1 MSLVASFIVVR
12 QPTGPYA
19 LHRFRVLSLP
29 ANHRFLRPASDRILG
44 VSHTSG
50 VTSALLFIVYS
61 IGTQMAMAFR
71 SNQSSSLPWSQPSE
85 R

>member
-29 ANHRFLRPASDRILG
+29 ANHRPLRPASDRILG
-44 VSHTSG
+44 ASPP
-50 VTSALLFIVYS
+50 AECRLFSY
-61 IGTQMAMAFR
+61 
-71 SNQSSSLPWSQPSE
+71 L
-85 R
+85 

>member
-1 MSLVASFIVVR
+1 MSFCDWFYRCPPTDRPLRPASLSSFIVAR

-44 VSHTSG
+44 ASPP
-50 VTSALLFIVYS
+50 AECRLLSY
-61 IGTQMAMAFR
+61 
-71 SNQSSSLPWSQPSE
+71 L
-85 R
+85 